1 MSNEE
6 EPEIPPLPVVR
17 LGRVKTEPDRQRWL
31 IQGLWAQAAV
41 GCIGATPKS
50 GKTWLALEM
59 ALAVA
64 SGTPCLGRFPVP
76 KRGTVLMYAAEDPAQ
91 AMKERAAEL
100 ASARRL
106 DLDGL
111 AVGLITEPALRLDAP
126 GHRLRLAVT
135 VEKLK
140 PRLLVLD
147 PLVRLHRADENS
159 SSEISE
165 LLGFLRSL
173 QRAHG
178 VAIAVVHHVRKSG
191 AGQPGQAL
199 RGSGDLHAWGDS
211 NLYLLRRKG
220 RLQLHAEH
228 RSHPSPE
235 PLGIEL
241 MTNPARLEVAELP
254 EVTGTLEQ
262 AVIAALAEGPLSRTR
277 LRERVRVR
285 NERLGEALVRL
296 EGAGRVCRTDAGW
309 AVPRSRP

>member
-6 EPEIPPLPVVR
+6 EPEVPPLPVVR

-31 IQGLWAQAAV
+31 IQGLWAEAAV
-41 GCIGATPKS
+41 GCIGGTPKS

-76 KRGTVLMYAAEDPAQ
+76 KPGTVLMYAAEDPAP
-91 AMKERAAEL
+91 AMKDRAAEL
-100 ASARRL
+100 VRARRL
-106 DLDGL
+106 DLDRL
-111 AVGLITEPALRLDAP
+111 AVGLITEPALRLDVP
-126 GHRLRLAVT
+126 GHQLRLSAT
-135 VEKLK
+135 VEALK

-147 PLVRLHRADENS
+147 PLVRMHRADENS

-165 LLGFLRSL
+165 LLGFLRGL
-173 QRAHG
+173 QRSHG

-228 RSHPSPE
+228 RSHPSPA

-241 MTNPARLEVAELP
+241 ETNPARLEVVELP
-254 EVTGTLEQ
+254 EVVDDLEQ
-262 AVIAALAEGPLSRTR
+262 AVMAVLAEGPLSRTR

-285 NERLGEALVRL
+285 NERLGQALSRL
-296 EGAGRVCRTDAGW
+296 ESAGRVCRTDAGW
-309 AVPRSRP
+309 TVPRSHR